1 MNKFRKDLTQGEMG
15 ELEIGKYLQQHNGLT
30 ILEYNKDY
38 RYDIIAEKDGKQ
50 ITFEIKTDRY
60 EYFKGYK
67 TFNMFIE
74 LTCSNKDSGIT
85 KTEADY
91 FIYYYPD
98 FNEFYFIS
106 VNDLRNL
113 IQTLNLPIK
122 TQSGD
127 NGKVTGVCIHRNLH
141 KKHFIVK
148 SLPKDTTIWPD

>member
-1 MNKFRKDLTQGEMG
+1 MLKFRKDLSQGEMG
-15 ELEIGKYLQQHNGLT
+15 EVEIGKYLEKERGLT

-38 RYDIIAEKDGKQ
+38 KYDILTEKDGKQ
-50 ITFEIKTDRY
+50 MTFEIKTDRY
-60 EYFKGYK
+60 EYFKKEK

-74 LTCSNKDSGIT
+74 LTCSGKDSGIT

-98 FNEFYFIS
+98 FEMFYFIE
-106 VNDLRNL
+106 VNKLREL
-113 IQTLNLPIK
+113 IQTLNLPLK

-141 KKHFIVK
+141 KKHFVVK
-148 SLPKDTTIWPD
+148 TLPKDTSVWTD